1 MFLAGIQVQK
11 QARFYVF
18 VLIFPSQQT
27 SEMQKWNTER
37 RLFTFVKI
45 TDLTDLL
52 SWPKKR
58 AILAVGAAEEMW
70 CNGST

>member
-1 MFLAGIQVQK
+1 MFSAGIHVQK
-11 QARFYVF
+11 QACFSVF
-18 VLIFPSQQT
+18 VLIFPSQKT

-52 SWPKKR
+52 S
-58 AILAVGAAEEMW
+58 
-70 CNGST
+70 